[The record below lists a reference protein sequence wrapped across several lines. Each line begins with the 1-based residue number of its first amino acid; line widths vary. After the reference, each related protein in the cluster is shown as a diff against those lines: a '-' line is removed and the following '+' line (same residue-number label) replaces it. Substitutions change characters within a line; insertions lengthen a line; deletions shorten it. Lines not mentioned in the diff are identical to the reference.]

1 MCEVFTSI
9 LARNQ
14 GGMRD
19 FLQASLRGCGGL
31 RMAAALQDLAEKR
44 KREIVNEL

>member
-19 FLQASLRGCGGL
+19 FLQASLGAVVL
-31 RMAAALQDLAEKR
+31 VQVEFNAEGVR
-44 KREIVNEL
+44 

>member
-19 FLQASLRGCGGL
+19 FLQAGLRGSAACEWRQRFRVL
-31 RMAAALQDLAEKR
+31 RTRGNVKL
-44 KREIVNEL
+44 